1 MEDRSNGET
10 MWKHKVGIETQGHI
24 RFLNRKCI
32 FDEKLEMMQRL
43 AFLFL
48 LALALSDCSGGGNSG
63 KTEQAQE
70 PPPADVPA
78 VNEDEAIMQLS
89 AYLIGEPA
97 TLAEQQQNAIVNYAI
112 DEIIPLQRTRSGLFY
127 RILDPGNGQPLEW
140 GDYVSAHYKG
150 YLLDGKI
157 FDSSYRKGRP
167 MKFYIG
173 NMIDGWN
180 EGLQLIKEGGRIQL
194 FVPSQLGYKERGV
207 PDGKDGY
214 VIPPNTPLVFEV
226 EVLSL
231 EEKPD

>member
-1 MEDRSNGET
+1 MPLR
-10 MWKHKVGIETQGHI
+10 KHKVGIETQGHI

-32 FDEKLEMMQRL
+32 FDEKPEMMQRL

-48 LALALSDCSGGGNSG
+48 FVLALSDCSGGGNSEKAG
-63 KTEQAQE
+63 QAQE

-150 YLLDGKI
+150 YLLDGKV

-180 EGLQLIKEGGRIQL
+180 EGLQLVKEGGRIQL
-194 FVPSQLGYKERGV
+194 FVPSQLGYKEQGV

>member
-1 MEDRSNGET
+1 MRKRSLGLWE
-10 MWKHKVGIETQGHI
+10 HKVGIETQGHI
-24 RFLNRKCI
+24 WFLNRKCI
-32 FDEKLEMMQRL
+32 FDEKPEMMQRL
-43 AFLFL
+43 SFLFL
-48 LALALSDCSGGGNSG
+48 LALALVNCSGGGRSEN
-63 KTEQAQE
+63 TEQAQE
-70 PPPADVPA
+70 LPPPDAPV

-112 DEIIPLQRTRSGLFY
+112 DQIVPLQRTPSGLFY

-150 YLLDGKI
+150 YLLDGKV

-180 EGLQLIKEGGRIQL
+180 EGLQLVKEGGRIQL
-194 FVPSQLGYKERGV
+194 FVPSELGYKERGV

-214 VIPPNTPLVFEV
+214 LIPPDTPLVFEV

>member
-1 MEDRSNGET
+1 MRKRSLGLWE
-10 MWKHKVGIETQGHI
+10 HKVGIETQGHI
-24 RFLNRKCI
+24 WFLNRKCI
-32 FDEKLEMMQRL
+32 FDEKPEMMQRL
-43 AFLFL
+43 SFLFL
-48 LALALSDCSGGGNSG
+48 LALALVNCSGGGRSEN
-63 KTEQAQE
+63 TEQAQE
-70 PPPADVPA
+70 LPPPDAPV

-112 DEIIPLQRTRSGLFY
+112 DQIVPLQRTPSGLFY

-150 YLLDGKI
+150 YLLDGKVV
-157 FDSSYRKGRP
+157 DSSYRKGRP

-180 EGLQLIKEGGRIQL
+180 EGLQLVKEGGRIQL
-194 FVPSQLGYKERGV
+194 FVPSELGYKERGV

-214 VIPPNTPLVFEV
+214 LIPPDTPLVFEV

>member
-1 MEDRSNGET
+1 MA
-10 MWKHKVGIETQGHI
+10 IETQRPI
-24 RFLNRKCI
+24 CFLDRKCI
-32 FDEKLEMMQRL
+32 FDEKLKTMQRL
-43 AFLFL
+43 FFFFF
-48 LALALSDCSGGGNSG
+48 LALALFNCSGGGSSKNVG
-63 KTEQAQE
+63 QAQE
-70 PPPADVPA
+70 PPPADAPV

-150 YLLDGKI
+150 YLLDGKV

-180 EGLQLIKEGGRIQL
+180 EGLRLIKEGGRIQL
-194 FVPSQLGYKERGV
+194 FVPSPLGYKERGV

-214 VIPPNTPLVFEV
+214 VIPPDTPLVFEV

-231 EEKPD
+231 EKKPD

>member
-1 MEDRSNGET
+1 MGKRSLQPG
-10 MWKHKVGIETQGHI
+10 KYKVGIETRGRI

-32 FDEKLEMMQRL
+32 FDQKPETMQRL
-43 AFLFL
+43 ALLFFLAV
-48 LALALSDCSGGGNSG
+48 ALANCSGGGSTGND
-63 KTEQAQE
+63 EQTRE
-70 PPPADVPA
+70 PPPGNAPV

-140 GDYVSAHYKG
+140 GDYLSAHYKG
-150 YLLDGKI
+150 YLLDGRV

-180 EGLQLIKEGGRIQL
+180 EGLQLVKEGGRIQL
-194 FVPSQLGYKERGV
+194 FVPSHLGYKERGV

-214 VIPPNTPLVFEV
+214 LIPPDTPLVFEV
-226 EVLSL
+226 EVLGL

>member
-1 MEDRSNGET
+1 MGKRSLQPG
-10 MWKHKVGIETQGHI
+10 KYKVGIETRGRI

-32 FDEKLEMMQRL
+32 FDQKPEMMQRL
-43 AFLFL
+43 ALLFFLAV
-48 LALALSDCSGGGNSG
+48 ALANCSGGGSTGND
-63 KTEQAQE
+63 EQTRE
-70 PPPADVPA
+70 PPPGNAPV

-127 RILDPGNGQPLEW
+127 RILDPGSGQPLEW

-150 YLLDGKI
+150 YLLDGKV
-157 FDSSYRKGRP
+157 FNSSYRKGRP

-180 EGLQLIKEGGRIQL
+180 EGLQLVKEGGRIQL

-214 VIPPNTPLVFEV
+214 LIPPDTPLVFEV
-226 EVLSL
+226 EVLGL

>member
-1 MEDRSNGET
+1 MGERSLQPG
-10 MWKHKVGIETQGHI
+10 KYKVGIETRGRI

-32 FDEKLEMMQRL
+32 FDQKPETMQRL
-43 AFLFL
+43 ALLFFLAV
-48 LALALSDCSGGGNSG
+48 ALANCSGGGSTGND
-63 KTEQAQE
+63 EQTRE
-70 PPPADVPA
+70 PPPGNAPV

-140 GDYVSAHYKG
+140 GDYLSAHYKG
-150 YLLDGKI
+150 YLLDGRV

-180 EGLQLIKEGGRIQL
+180 EGLQLVKEGGRIQL
-194 FVPSQLGYKERGV
+194 FVPSHLGYKERGV

-214 VIPPNTPLVFEV
+214 LIPPDTPLVFEV
-226 EVLSL
+226 EVLGL